1 MEFTGQSNSP
11 PQADFKPQQPKKR
24 SWPKIIWGIV
34 TGLSI
39 LGNIVMF
46 ILLAFFAMFAF
57 WGIRAGDYYYE
68 EVIVRG
74 PAVNKIAV
82 INLTGIIDEETAQ
95 DIYKQLRY
103 AESDDRVKGVIL
115 RISSPGGLV
124 SSSDQIYNEI
134 TKFRNK
140 TGRPVVAFMQQVA
153 ASGGYYTSVACNSIV
168 AEPTVITG
176 SIGVIMNYFVLTDLL
191 ESKLGIEPVVIKSG
205 AKKDWPS
212 LFKKPDEEQLRY
224 LQEKLIQPAYERFV
238 DIVANSR
245 RALTIED
252 VKRLADGSIFG
263 ADEALAEKLIDKVG
277 YMDDAIAETQKLAG
291 ISKAKVVQ
299 YRKPFSLADLL
310 SAKADSIPKL
320 DTNLLHKLSTPQVMY
335 LWSIH

>member
-1 MEFTGQSNSP
+1 MEFTGQSNSS
-11 PQADFKPQQPKKR
+11 PQADFQLQQPKKR

-57 WGIRAGDYYYE
+57 WGIHAEDYYYE
-68 EVIVRG
+68 EVIVRE
-74 PAVNKIAV
+74 PAVNKIVV
-82 INLTGIIDEETAQ
+82 INLNGIIDEETAQ

-115 RISSPGGLV
+115 RVSSPGGLD

-191 ESKLGIEPVVIKSG
+191 EGKLGIEPVVIKSG

-212 LFKKPDEEQLRY
+212 LFKKPDEEQS
-224 LQEKLIQPAYERFV
+224 
-238 DIVANSR
+238 DICRKNLSNQ
-245 RALTIED
+245 LM
-252 VKRLADGSIFG
+252 KGLSI
-263 ADEALAEKLIDKVG
+263 LSQIH
-277 YMDDAIAETQKLAG
+277 AG
-291 ISKAKVVQ
+291 
-299 YRKPFSLADLL
+299 PL
-310 SAKADSIPKL
+310 P
-320 DTNLLHKLSTPQVMY
+320 
-335 LWSIH
+335 